1 MKLLVKT
8 YKIAD
13 LPESKL
19 ITNVFLKPEFLNL
32 LTKFFN
38 LDVKYLVVKNLQ
50 LQEVVAVSVSIEKKI
65 LGIPSLINP
74 KILYYQPVE
83 VFASVRKNQNEN
95 NLQQLEIFQ
104 KISEY
109 YHKYYFKIEKNL
121 PPEIEDIRGFL
132 WSGLTATPFY
142 TYRLNLNDYSSECFF
157 RKQRA
162 ALRKAQ
168 NLSYEFTQDIDIDSF
183 MELVQ
188 GTKERQEWNFDYK
201 DEVLRKYLNELLEL
215 GFVKQFSIKNQEG
228 RIVSTMFCQMDK
240 INKVSYAW
248 FTSTDVNELSNGV
261 STLLFHSISEYL
273 KTEYVTFDLCGAN
286 TETIA
291 RFKASLGAQLK
302 VFYRIKL

>member
-13 LPESKL
+13 LPESEL

-83 VFASVRKNQNEN
+83 IFASVRKNQNEN

-132 WSGLTATPFY
+132 WSGLSATPFR
-142 TYRLNLNDYSSECFF
+142 TD
-157 RKQRA
+157 
-162 ALRKAQ
+162 
-168 NLSYEFTQDIDIDSF
+168 
-183 MELVQ
+183 
-188 GTKERQEWNFDYK
+188 
-201 DEVLRKYLNELLEL
+201 
-215 GFVKQFSIKNQEG
+215 NQEI
-228 RIVSTMFCQMDK
+228 RIEEHS
-240 INKVSYAW
+240 NK
-248 FTSTDVNELSNGV
+248 
-261 STLLFHSISEYL
+261 
-273 KTEYVTFDLCGAN
+273 
-286 TETIA
+286 
-291 RFKASLGAQLK
+291 
-302 VFYRIKL
+302 